1 MNPLR
6 IVLRNLRR
14 RPLAT
19 GLTSLSVALGVGLFA
34 TVGALREAGERG
46 FHRTAA
52 LCDQVVGA
60 KGSPLTLVLN
70 ALYHMGPSPGNVP
83 YSLYEEIVAMPGVQ
97 WAVPV
102 AVGDAYQ
109 GARIVGVTDDFF
121 RHVRLP
127 GRSEEGDPLTFT
139 VGAAFAYTPAQLKA
153 LKEELAAEEGEAAG
167 AHEEEHLHPELARAV
182 IGAEAAKS
190 AHLRV
195 GSRFHPAHDLTGA
208 PGAPEHAEAECE
220 VVGIL
225 APTGTPVDRAI
236 YVPIGL
242 YYVIAGHAPT
252 ADTPAGG
259 ARDPRGLSAI
269 YLRTKAGLHQIRIW
283 RAINDRLD
291 AQSAR
296 PADEVRNLFVFVSAL
311 DGVLRAISGLV
322 VIVALA
328 GVMVAVYNTMGAR
341 RREFAVYRALGARRS
356 TLLGLVTAES
366 AAIALLGGLLGLLLA
381 ALFIMLGAGAVRGI
395 TGVSIAAAPG
405 IESLALL
412 GGVTLAG
419 AFAGLVPAAAA
430 YRTEAARILS
440 ANV

>member
-1 MNPLR
+1 VNAAR

-19 GLTSLSVALGVGLFA
+19 ALTSLSVALGVGLFA

-70 ALYHMGPSPGNVP
+70 ALYHMGPSQGNVP
-83 YSLYEEIVAMPGVQ
+83 YSLYEEIRAMPGVQ

-102 AVGDAYQ
+102 AVGDAYR

-121 RHVRLP
+121 QHVRLP
-127 GRSEEGDPLTFT
+127 GRGEEGEPLAFSAGT
-139 VGAAFAYTPAQLKA
+139 AFAYGPAQLA
-153 LKEELAAEEGEAAG
+153 ELKEHLAEDS
-167 AHEEEHLHPELARAV
+167 HEHEHAFPELARAV
-182 IGAEAAKS
+182 VGAEAAKS
-190 AHLRV
+190 AGLSL
-195 GSRFHPAHDLTGA
+195 GAKFHPAHDLSGEA
-208 PGAPEHAEAECE
+208 GAPEHEEAECE

-225 APTGTPVDRAI
+225 KPTGTPVDRAI

-242 YYVIAGHAPT
+242 YYVIEGHTPT
-252 ADTPAGG
+252 VDTPEGG

-269 YLRTKAGLHQIRIW
+269 YLRTKAGMHQIRIW

-296 PADEVRNLFVFVSAL
+296 PAEEVRNLFIFVSAL

-328 GVMVAVYNTMGAR
+328 GVMVAIYNTMGAR

-366 AAIALLGGLLGLLLA
+366 AAIALLGGVLGLALA
-381 ALFIMLGAGAVRGI
+381 AIFVALGAEVVRSI
-395 TGVSIAAAPG
+395 TGVSVAAMPG
-405 IESLALL
+405 TDSLLL
-412 GGVTLAG
+412 LLGVTLAG
-419 AFAGLVPAAAA
+419 ALAGLVPAAAA

-440 ANV
+440 AGV

>member
-1 MNPLR
+1 VNAAR

-19 GLTSLSVALGVGLFA
+19 ALTSLSVALGVGLFA

-60 KGSPLTLVLN
+60 KGSPLELVLN
-70 ALYHMGPSPGNVP
+70 ALYHMGASPGNVP
-83 YSLYEEIVAMPGVQ
+83 HALFEEIRAMPGVQ

-109 GARIVGVTDDFF
+109 GARIVGVTGDFF
-121 RHVRLP
+121 TQVRLP
-127 GRSEEGDPLTFT
+127 GNGGEGEPMRFRA
-139 VGAAFAYTPAQLKA
+139 GAAFAYGPEQLA
-153 LKEELAAEEGEAAG
+153 ELKEHLAEDS
-167 AHEEEHLHPELARAV
+167 HEHEHEFPELARAV
-182 IGAEAAKS
+182 VGAEAA
-190 AHLRV
+190 AATGLGI
-195 GSRFHPAHDLTGA
+195 GSRFRPAHDLTGA
-208 PGAPEHAEAECE
+208 AGAPEHEEAECE
-220 VVGIL
+220 VVGVL

-242 YYVIAGHAPT
+242 YYVIEGHAPT
-252 ADTPAGG
+252 VDTPEGG

-269 YLRTKAGLHQIRIW
+269 YLRTKAGMHQIRIW

-296 PADEVRNLFVFVSAL
+296 PADEVRKLFVFVSAL
-311 DGVLRAISGLV
+311 DGALRAISGLV
-322 VIVALA
+322 VVVALA

-341 RREFAVYRALGARRS
+341 RREFAVYRALGARRR

-366 AAIALLGGLLGLLLA
+366 AAIALFGGLLGLGLA
-381 ALFIMLGAGAVRGI
+381 ALFAALGAEAMRGM
-395 TGVSIAAAPG
+395 TGISVAAAPG
-405 IESLALL
+405 ADSLLL
-412 GGVTLAG
+412 LAAVTAAG
-419 AFAGLVPAAAA
+419 ALAGLVPAAAA

-440 ANV
+440 GSV